1 MAGKFVQEDI
11 ERLIASYLPFVPTH
25 GQAELMGELASF
37 ILQFRSDVGFVLK
50 GYAGTGKTSVIGAL
64 VKALP
69 VLNITPV
76 LLAPTGRAA
85 KVLSNYSGHPAY
97 TIHKQIYYS
106 EPDEEGKVSLSLRQ
120 NKARNTLYIVDEASM
135 LGEDDS
141 LLFDFFRYVQSGY
154 RCRVLLSGD
163 DAQLPPVGSPYSPAL
178 DLEYLA
184 SCFPTHFYS
193 YSLEEVVRQGEGSLI
208 LENATALRQKIAEED
223 ASLPLFAMD
232 FPQGRA
238 DLARLPGEELEDV
251 LQKEYGRREREDVV
265 FVTRSNKRAN
275 LFNNELRGRIFGLEN
290 ELAAGELLMIVRN
303 NYFWLP
309 QDSKAGFLAN
319 GDMIEVLKVK
329 RKEEVCGFHFAD
341 IEARLVDYPDEP
353 ALELK
358 VWMESLHVDAASL
371 PYEQV
376 RQLFGA
382 VMEDYQH
389 LPTKAQ
395 RLQAVRQDPY
405 FNALQVKYSYAL
417 TCHKTQ
423 GGQWPCVFVD
433 AGYLSEDMLDL
444 EYLRWLYTALTRT
457 VERAYLLNFPERFFC
472 GV

>member
-163 DAQLPPVGSPYSPAL
+163 DAQLPPVGSPYSPVL

-193 YSLEEVVRQGEGSLI
+193 YSLEEVVRQGEGSLV

-251 LQKEYGRREREDVV
+251 LQKEYGRRDREDVV

-329 RKEEVCGFHFAD
+329 RKEEVYGFHFAD

-389 LPTKAQ
+389 LPTKAK

>member
-85 KVLSNYSGHPAY
+85 KVLSNYSGYPAY

-184 SCFPTHFYS
+184 SCFPMHFYS
-193 YSLEEVVRQGEGSLI
+193 YSLEEVVRQGEGSLV

-329 RKEEVCGFHFAD
+329 RKEEVYGFHFAD

-358 VWMESLHVDAASL
+358 IWLESLHVDAASL

-433 AGYLSEDMLDL
+433 AGYLTEDMLDL

-457 VERAYLLNFPERFFC
+457 VEKGYLLNFPDKFFD
-472 GV
+472 VV

>member
-1 MAGKFVQEDI
+1 M
-11 ERLIASYLPFVPTH
+11 
-25 GQAELMGELASF
+25 
-37 ILQFRSDVGFVLK
+37 
-50 GYAGTGKTSVIGAL
+50 
-64 VKALP
+64 
-69 VLNITPV
+69 
-76 LLAPTGRAA
+76 
-85 KVLSNYSGHPAY
+85 
-97 TIHKQIYYS
+97 
-106 EPDEEGKVSLSLRQ
+106 
-120 NKARNTLYIVDEASM
+120 
-135 LGEDDS
+135 
-141 LLFDFFRYVQSGY
+141 
-154 RCRVLLSGD
+154 
-163 DAQLPPVGSPYSPAL
+163 
-178 DLEYLA
+178 
-184 SCFPTHFYS
+184 
-193 YSLEEVVRQGEGSLI
+193 
-208 LENATALRQKIAEED
+208 
-223 ASLPLFAMD
+223 
-232 FPQGRA
+232 
-238 DLARLPGEELEDV
+238 
-251 LQKEYGRREREDVV
+251 V

-329 RKEEVCGFHFAD
+329 RKEEVYGFHFAD